1 MGSPRCN
8 RRRVNARGMI
18 PACRT
23 ELTAWTRRAEDGAG
37 CAAWRGIALPVTLVL
52 LGVAAQPACA
62 QTQAPEDARAQ
73 TPGES
78 PSLQTPPAPPVDVAP
93 PGQPVSAQEISF
105 EADRIDYD
113 QDRDI
118 VTASGNV
125 RAARQ
130 GATLAADSV
139 EWNRKDGTL
148 IARGDVLLVN
158 QNGDKAYADEMD
170 VTDSLRDGIID
181 NLLIV
186 TQNGNRLAAVKGQR
200 TGEIYVLDHAA
211 YTPCRVEDDKG
222 CPRNPSWQIEA
233 NRVVVNTTTER
244 VRYDGARLSLLGMPV
259 IPLPGLRHS
268 IGDEGSSGLLVPN
281 VGYDRRN
288 GFEFSLPYYLMI
300 DSNRSLTVTPQL
312 YSNVLPMLEV
322 NYKALL
328 SKGAYEVTAYTTVSN
343 RTSLT
348 DPNEVTQQDRFR
360 GYIALSGKIQFDSA
374 WSLTGSI
381 RAVTDRTFLNRY
393 DISREDRLR
402 STLNLEHI
410 TPRSYLSIAGWAF
423 QPLRTTT
430 TSSGQ
435 TPIALPAID
444 YRLRISDPVLGGSIQ
459 LQANSL
465 AILRTEGQDTQR
477 AFAGVTWTRSMLTGL
492 GQEVTF
498 TGYARGDVYHSAQ
511 NDLSP
516 TIIYRGDPGWQT
528 RGIAAAAVDVRWP
541 FIGAAFGGTQRIVPR
556 VQLVV
561 SPHLANL
568 SVPNEDARAI
578 DLEDSNLFALN
589 RFPGYD
595 RFEDSTRITY
605 GFDYHLDLPD
615 FTLDATIGQS
625 YRLTQRET
633 VLPDGTGLS
642 DRLSDIVGRYQI
654 RYKDFIQL
662 THRFRLDKD
671 NFAVRRNEIEATL
684 GSRKTYV
691 EMGYLRLDRNITSGV
706 EDLRDVEEVRLG
718 ARVAIGRYWS
728 VFGSTNIDL
737 TGTNDDPTSEL
748 SGFEPVRHRLGIA
761 YEDDCLE
768 MGFTWRRDYQTV
780 GDAQRGNSFQLR
792 LVFKNLGL

>member
-1 MGSPRCN
+1 
-8 RRRVNARGMI
+8 MI

-23 ELTAWTRRAEDGAG
+23 EKTDPAPLARRGDNWATRAML
-37 CAAWRGIALPVTLVL
+37 RGLVL
-52 LGVAAQPACA
+52 PTALVSISLTLHAGAAHA
-62 QTQAPEDARAQ
+62 QQDGPE
-73 TPGES
+73 
-78 PSLQTPPAPPVDVAP
+78 LQTPPDAPRDVAP

-105 EADRIDYD
+105 EADRIDYN
-113 QDRDI
+113 QDSDV

-130 GATLAADSV
+130 GVTLAADSV
-139 EWNRKDGTL
+139 AWNRKDGTVV
-148 IARGDVLLVN
+148 ARGDVVLVN
-158 QNGDKAYADEMD
+158 EKGDKAYADEMD
-170 VTDSLRDGIID
+170 VTESLRDGIID

-186 TQNGNRLAAVKGQR
+186 TQSGNRLAAVKGQR
-200 TGEIYVLDHAA
+200 QGEIYILEQAA
-211 YTPCRVEDDKG
+211 YTPCRVETDAG
-222 CPRNPSWQIEA
+222 CPKDPTWQIQA
-233 NRVVVNTTTER
+233 DRVVLDMANER
-244 VRYDGARLSLLGMPV
+244 VRYDGARVSLLGMPL

-268 IGDEGSSGLLVPN
+268 IGDEGGSGLLVPSI
-281 VGYDRRN
+281 GYDNRN
-288 GFEFSLPYYLMI
+288 GFEFALPYYWRL
-300 DSNRSLTVTPQL
+300 DSNRDLTLTPHVF
-312 YSNVLPMLEV
+312 SGVLPMLEG
-322 NYKALL
+322 NYRALL
-328 SKGAYEVTAYTTVSN
+328 SRGAYQITAYTTVSG
-343 RTSLT
+343 RTSLD
-348 DPNEVTQQDRFR
+348 DPSVTTSQDRFR
-360 GYIALSGKIQFDSA
+360 GYLAASGKFQFDPQ

-402 STLNLEHI
+402 STLNLERI
-410 TPRSYLSIAGWAF
+410 GQNSYLSIAGWAF
-423 QPLRTTT
+423 QPLRSTTAF
-430 TSSGQ
+430 GQ
-435 TPIALPAID
+435 VPIALPAID
-444 YRLRISDPVLGGSIQ
+444 YRLRTTDPLLGGTVQ

-477 AFAGVTWTRSMLTGL
+477 AFVGVTWTQSRLTRM
-492 GQEVTF
+492 GQEVTL

-528 RGIAAAAVDVRWP
+528 RGIAALALDVRWP
-541 FIGAAFGGTQRIVPR
+541 FLGPAFGGTQRIVPR
-556 VQLVV
+556 VQLVLA
-561 SPHLANL
+561 PRLANL

-595 RFEDSTRITY
+595 RFEDSSRVTY
-605 GFDYHLDLPD
+605 GFDYRLDRPN
-615 FTLDATIGQS
+615 FTIDATIGQS
-625 YRLTQRET
+625 YRLTERAT

-642 DRLSDIVGRYQI
+642 DRLSDIVGRYQL
-654 RYKDFIQL
+654 RYKDFVQL

-671 NFAVRRNEIEATL
+671 NFAVRRNEIEATV

-691 EMGYLRLDRNITSGV
+691 ELGYLRLDRNITSGV

-718 ARVAIGRYWS
+718 ARVAFARYWS

-737 TGTNDDPTSEL
+737 TGASDDPTSNL
-748 SGFEPVRHRLGIA
+748 SGFEPVRHRLGIT
-761 YEDDCLE
+761 YEDDCLV
-768 MGFTWRRDYQTV
+768 MGLTWRRDYQTV

>member
-1 MGSPRCN
+1 
-8 RRRVNARGMI
+8 MI
-18 PACRT
+18 PAYRT
-23 ELTAWTRRAEDGAG
+23 ELTAQAAPARHGESGAG
-37 CAAWRGIALPVTLVL
+37 HMALRGIVVPAALVL
-52 LGVAAQPACA
+52 LGL
-62 QTQAPEDARAQ
+62 TFNARAAHAQ
-73 TPGES
+73 QQQEPD
-78 PSLQTPPAPPVDVAP
+78 LQTPPDAPRDIAP
-93 PGQPVSAQEISF
+93 PGQPLAAQEISF

-130 GATLAADSV
+130 GVTLAADSV
-139 EWNRKDGTL
+139 EWNRADGTV
-148 IARGDVLLVN
+148 IARGDVVLVN
-158 QNGDKAYADEMD
+158 ENGDKAYADEMD
-170 VTDSLRDGIID
+170 VTESLRDGIIN

-186 TQNGNRLAAVKGQR
+186 TQNGNRLAAVKGER
-200 TGEIYVLDHAA
+200 KGEIYVMEQAA
-211 YTPCRVEDDKG
+211 YTPCRVEDDDG
-222 CPRNPSWQIEA
+222 CPKDPTWQIQA
-233 NRVVVNTTTER
+233 DRVVLDMASER
-244 VRYDGARLSLLGMPV
+244 VRYDGARVSLLGMPL

-268 IGDEGSSGLLVPN
+268 IGDEGSGGLLVPN

-288 GFEFSLPYYLMI
+288 GFEFSLPYYWRL
-300 DSNRSLTVTPQL
+300 DTNRDLTLTPHI
-312 YSNVLPMLEV
+312 YSNVLPMLEG
-322 NYKALL
+322 NYRQLL
-328 SKGAYEVTAYTTVSN
+328 SNGAFQITGYTTVSG
-343 RTSLT
+343 RTSLA
-348 DPNEVTQQDRFR
+348 DPSVTLSEDRFR
-360 GYIALSGKIQFDSA
+360 GYIAASGKLQFDPQ
-374 WSLTGSI
+374 WSLTGSL

-402 STLNLEHI
+402 STLNLE
-410 TPRSYLSIAGWAF
+410 RVGQNSYFSIAGWAF
-423 QPLRTTT
+423 QPLRAG
-430 TSSGQ
+430 SPIGQ
-435 TPIALPAID
+435 VPIALPAID
-444 YRLRISDPVLGGSIQ
+444 FRLRASDPVFGGSVQ
-459 LQANSL
+459 VQANSL

-477 AFAGVTWTRSMLTGL
+477 AFLGVTWTRSLLTGL

-498 TGYARGDVYHSAQ
+498 TGYARGDIYHSAQ

-516 TIIYRGDPGWQT
+516 TVIYRGDPGWQT
-528 RGIAAAAVDVRWP
+528 RGIAAAALDVRWP
-541 FIGAAFGGTQRIVPR
+541 FIGEAFGGTQRIVPR
-556 VQLVV
+556 VQLVLA
-561 SPHLANL
+561 PRIANL

-595 RFEDSTRITY
+595 RFEDSSRVTY
-605 GFDYHLDLPD
+605 GFDYRLDRPNL
-615 FTLDATIGQS
+615 TIDATIGQS
-625 YRLTQRET
+625 YRLTDRET

-671 NFAVRRNEIEATL
+671 NFAVRRNEIEATV

-706 EDLRDVEEVRLG
+706 EDLRDVEEIRLG
-718 ARVAIGRYWS
+718 ARVAITRYWS

-737 TGTNDDPTSEL
+737 TGASDDPTSDL
-748 SGFEPVRHRLGIA
+748 SGFEPVRHRFGIA
-761 YEDDCLE
+761 YEDDCVE
-768 MGFTWRRDYQTV
+768 MGLTWRRDYVTV

>member
-1 MGSPRCN
+1 M
-8 RRRVNARGMI
+8 A
-18 PACRT
+18 
-23 ELTAWTRRAEDGAG
+23 L
-37 CAAWRGIALPVTLVL
+37 RGIVVPAALVL
-52 LGVAAQPACA
+52 LGL
-62 QTQAPEDARAQ
+62 TFNARAAHAQ
-73 TPGES
+73 QQEPD
-78 PSLQTPPAPPVDVAP
+78 LQTPPDAPRDIAP
-93 PGQPVSAQEISF
+93 PGQPLAAQEISF

-130 GATLAADSV
+130 GVTLAADSV
-139 EWNRKDGTL
+139 EWNRADGTV
-148 IARGDVLLVN
+148 IARGDVVLVN
-158 QNGDKAYADEMD
+158 ENGDKAYADEMD
-170 VTDSLRDGIID
+170 VTESLRDGIIN

-186 TQNGNRLAAVKGQR
+186 TQNGNRLAAVKGER
-200 TGEIYVLDHAA
+200 KGEIYVMEQAA
-211 YTPCRVEDDKG
+211 YTPCRVEDDDG
-222 CPRNPSWQIEA
+222 CPKDPTWQIQA
-233 NRVVVNTTTER
+233 DRVVLDMASER
-244 VRYDGARLSLLGMPV
+244 VRYDGARVSLLGMPL

-268 IGDEGSSGLLVPN
+268 IGDEGSGGLLVPN

-288 GFEFSLPYYLMI
+288 GFEFSLPYYWRL
-300 DSNRSLTVTPQL
+300 DTNRDLTLTPHI
-312 YSNVLPMLEV
+312 YSNVLPMLEG
-322 NYKALL
+322 NYRQLL
-328 SKGAYEVTAYTTVSN
+328 SNGAFQITGYTTVSG
-343 RTSLT
+343 RTSLA
-348 DPNEVTQQDRFR
+348 DPSVTLSEDRFR
-360 GYIALSGKIQFDSA
+360 GYIAASGKLQFDPQ
-374 WSLTGSI
+374 WSLTGSL

-402 STLNLEHI
+402 STLNLE
-410 TPRSYLSIAGWAF
+410 RVGQNSYFSIAGWAF
-423 QPLRTTT
+423 QPLRAG
-430 TSSGQ
+430 SPIGQ
-435 TPIALPAID
+435 VPIALPAID
-444 YRLRISDPVLGGSIQ
+444 FRLRASDPVFGGSVQ
-459 LQANSL
+459 VQANSL

-477 AFAGVTWTRSMLTGL
+477 AFLGVTWTRSLLTGL

-498 TGYARGDVYHSAQ
+498 TGYARGDIYHSAQ

-516 TIIYRGDPGWQT
+516 TVIYRGDPGWQT
-528 RGIAAAAVDVRWP
+528 RGIAAAALDVRWP
-541 FIGAAFGGTQRIVPR
+541 FIGEAFGGTQRIVPR
-556 VQLVV
+556 VQLVLA
-561 SPHLANL
+561 PRIANL

-595 RFEDSTRITY
+595 RFEDSSRVTY
-605 GFDYHLDLPD
+605 GFDYRLDRPNL
-615 FTLDATIGQS
+615 TIDATIGQS
-625 YRLTQRET
+625 YRLTDRET

-671 NFAVRRNEIEATL
+671 NFAVRRNEIEATV

-706 EDLRDVEEVRLG
+706 EDLRDVEEIRLG
-718 ARVAIGRYWS
+718 ARVAITRYWS

-737 TGTNDDPTSEL
+737 TGASDDPTSDL
-748 SGFEPVRHRLGIA
+748 SGFEPVRHRFGIA
-761 YEDDCLE
+761 YEDDCVE
-768 MGFTWRRDYQTV
+768 MGLTWRRDYVTV